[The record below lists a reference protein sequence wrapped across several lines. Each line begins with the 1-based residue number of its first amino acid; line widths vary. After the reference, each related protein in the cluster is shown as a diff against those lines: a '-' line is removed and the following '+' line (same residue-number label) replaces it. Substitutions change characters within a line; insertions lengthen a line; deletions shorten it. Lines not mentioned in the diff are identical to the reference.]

1 MSTYLKSFLIQAN
14 INVDST
20 LFPSRAVRLIL
31 PAAWGKVTY
40 QVQVH
45 TCNCIPDLGRLSAGC
60 NKQQSGTLSF
70 LHPHLQAL
78 KLYQTEFFLSAWQVP
93 RFETRQQ
100 CDGRGETIS
109 LWTDSGRP
117 LCLGSWPLHH
127 DAGAATCFCYFVRS
141 GCHYGVRWDCVEP
154 LPVLS

>member
-31 PAAWGKVTY
+31 PAALGKVTY

-60 NKQQSGTLSF
+60 NKQQSGTL
-70 LHPHLQAL
+70 
-78 KLYQTEFFLSAWQVP
+78 TEFPPPSPSSPETVP
-93 RFETRQQ
+93 DRIFPFCVT
-100 CDGRGETIS
+100 GAS
-109 LWTDSGRP
+109 L
-117 LCLGSWPLHH
+117 
-127 DAGAATCFCYFVRS
+127 
-141 GCHYGVRWDCVEP
+141 
-154 LPVLS
+154 